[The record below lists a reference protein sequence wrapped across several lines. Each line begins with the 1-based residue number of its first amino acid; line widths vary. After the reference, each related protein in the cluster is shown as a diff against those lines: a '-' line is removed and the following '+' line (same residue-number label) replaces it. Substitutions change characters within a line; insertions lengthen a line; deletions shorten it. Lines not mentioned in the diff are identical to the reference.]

1 MNKLSRYRKL
11 RYNQLFESEN
21 RELRLNE
28 MGNPLE
34 VLSQYVDFEIFR
46 PTLESALFTG
56 ERKSNAG
63 RPPIDCV
70 LMFKV
75 LFLQRY
81 YGLSDHQIEYQI
93 VDRTS
98 FRKFLGIECVD
109 DVPDEKTVWKYR
121 ELLTNTG
128 VYDKLF
134 SEFHSFMESK
144 GLQFNEGRIID
155 ASFVIAPRQRNT
167 RDENEQIKQGAG
179 DKLWNDNPHK
189 KCHKDVDARW
199 TKKRDETFYGY
210 KQHTKVEKRNK
221 IILSYDTTSA
231 EVHDSKGFEGLLDEK
246 DEGKDLYL
254 DAGYVGQ
261 EEIVKQHKMNPI
273 ICEKGYRNRPLT
285 KEQKS
290 DNRKKSKT
298 RCLVEHVFVQI
309 ATVKQIALIVFGFR
323 HTANSSDSLNFKHLA
338 HIIAKLYQYLRSW
351 AIPAGSYCLFYD
363 DCDRFCI
370 RFFDIFEILFLVRKP
385 YGKGIVFIGDS
396 FAFEVFFYSVK

>member
-1 MNKLSRYRKL
+1 M
-11 RYNQLFESEN
+11 
-21 RELRLNE
+21 
-28 MGNPLE
+28 
-34 VLSQYVDFEIFR
+34 
-46 PTLESALFTG
+46 
-56 ERKSNAG
+56 
-63 RPPIDCV
+63 
-70 LMFKV
+70 
-75 LFLQRY
+75 
-81 YGLSDHQIEYQI
+81 SDHQIEYQI

-134 SEFHSFMESK
+134 SEFHSYIESK
-144 GLQFNEGRIID
+144 GLQSNEGRNIH

-298 RCLVEHVFVQI
+298 RCLVEHVFGFEEQTMRGLVVRTVGLIRAKANVAFTSLVYNISRYTQI
-309 ATVKQIALIVFGFR
+309 
-323 HTANSSDSLNFKHLA
+323 
-338 HIIAKLYQYLRSW
+338 
-351 AIPAGSYCLFYD
+351 
-363 DCDRFCI
+363 I
-370 RFFDIFEILFLVRKP
+370 RLKP
-385 YGKGIVFIGDS
+385 ELLG
-396 FAFEVFFYSVK
+396 

>member
-1 MNKLSRYRKL
+1 MNKLSRYRKR

-81 YGLSDHQIEYQI
+81 YGL
-93 VDRTS
+93 
-98 FRKFLGIECVD
+98 
-109 DVPDEKTVWKYR
+109 TVWKYR

-298 RCLVEHVFVQI
+298 RCLVEHVFGFEEQTMRGLVVRTVGLIRAKANVALTSLVYNISRYTQI
-309 ATVKQIALIVFGFR
+309 
-323 HTANSSDSLNFKHLA
+323 
-338 HIIAKLYQYLRSW
+338 
-351 AIPAGSYCLFYD
+351 
-363 DCDRFCI
+363 I
-370 RFFDIFEILFLVRKP
+370 RLKP
-385 YGKGIVFIGDS
+385 ELLG
-396 FAFEVFFYSVK
+396 

>member
-34 VLSQYVDFEIFR
+34 VLSQYVNFEIFR

-109 DVPDEKTVWKYR
+109 DVHDEKTVWKYR

-298 RCLVEHVFVQI
+298 RCLVEHVFGFEEQTMRGLVVRTVGLIRAKANVALTSLVYNISRYTQI
-309 ATVKQIALIVFGFR
+309 
-323 HTANSSDSLNFKHLA
+323 
-338 HIIAKLYQYLRSW
+338 
-351 AIPAGSYCLFYD
+351 
-363 DCDRFCI
+363 I
-370 RFFDIFEILFLVRKP
+370 RLKP
-385 YGKGIVFIGDS
+385 ELLG
-396 FAFEVFFYSVK
+396 